1 MKRVIDKA
9 NEMNRRYG
17 NDLDQIAES
26 LGLAVIYEKMT
37 GSFREVYFQEASSIV
52 IREDLHR
59 REKRE
64 LIAHAIGHHM
74 LHAGNHLSMQKRI
87 YSFGNYH
94 EKQANAFAAVLL
106 MPSHDL
112 QKVMKTRPRI
122 DEIADYFHVTDEL
135 VRLRLLVWANF
146 EKPFKKKV
154 LTDEIKVLP

>member
-1 MKRVIDKA
+1 MKRVVEKA
-9 NEMNRRYG
+9 NRINEEFG

-64 LIAHAIGHHM
+64 LIAHAIGHHL

-94 EKQANAFAAVLL
+94 EKQANVFAAALL
-106 MPSHDL
+106 MPSHEL
-112 QKVMKTRPRI
+112 QKVLKCRPRI
-122 DEIADYFHVTDEL
+122 DEIADYFHVTDDL
-135 VRLRLLVWANF
+135 VRLRLLVLANF
-146 EKPFKKKV
+146 EKTKMERS
-154 LTDEIKVLP
+154 LSRR